1 MRAYVNSFVR
11 VMTNVE
17 RRNGAAKTAMRSL
30 SLALLCTAFIRLQ
43 CPRAPTLRTVGD
55 IAKSQFAKETVE
67 VKVFEVASGIR
78 TVGRNEV
85 ITIAARPIELSPVKM
100 GPKCC
105 SR

>member
-1 MRAYVNSFVR
+1 
-11 VMTNVE
+11 
-17 RRNGAAKTAMRSL
+17 
-30 SLALLCTAFIRLQ
+30 LCTASIRLQ

-100 GPKCC
+100 GPEMLFALTPGMNIDVKPHTW
-105 SR
+105 